1 MRLAFRPSLAR
12 GVVNR
17 GRVAPGKIVK
27 CVRGRDRE
35 LSFGQRAANRCR
47 RRLDFFSL
55 VREVIDEEVF
65 AQPFGLGVE
74 VWEFLI

>member
-1 MRLAFRPSLAR
+1 M
-12 GVVNR
+12 
-17 GRVAPGKIVK
+17 K